1 VKPLNNG
8 YPTSQQVAEYKSKYK
23 VGTRIRL
30 INMINEKSY
39 QAGDTGTVKH
49 VDDMGQI
56 HMSWD
61 GGGSLALIPEVD
73 EFEII
78 SEGADTNEAI

>member
-1 VKPLNNG
+1 MKPVNNG
-8 YPTSQQVAEYKSKYK
+8 YSTRQQVEEYKKKYK

-39 QAGDTGTVKH
+39 QAGDTGTVKY

-61 GGGSLALIPEVD
+61 GKGSLALIPGVD

-78 SEGADTNEAI
+78 SEGADINETI